1 MAVKAFP
8 VEASHI
14 MMFAWA
20 IGDLNPAY
28 IDAESAEAKAVGGV
42 IAPPTFASA
51 NSQFDPENVLRPI
64 PGQKW
69 FGSGREPAGY
79 KREGQGLLH
88 AEQHYEY
95 HAPLHPGMTLI
106 PTKRE
111 GETWEK
117 ESKRA
122 GKMVFNENIT
132 EFRDSV
138 SGDLIVTM
146 RMVTVRPE
154 KPVSQD

>member
-1 MAVKAFP
+1 MAVERFP

-20 IGDLNPAY
+20 IADLNPAY
-28 IDAESAEAKAVGGV
+28 IDADSPEAKSVGGV
-42 IAPPTFASA
+42 IPPPTFVSA
-51 NSQFDPENVLRPI
+51 NSQFDPDNVLRPK
-64 PGQKW
+64 PGEKW

-95 HAPLHPGMTLI
+95 HAPLHPGTVLI
-106 PTKRE
+106 PTRRE
-111 GETWEK
+111 GATWEK
-117 ESKRA
+117 SSKRA
-122 GKMVFNENIT
+122 GTLVFNEAIT

-138 SGDLIVTM
+138 SDELIVTM

-154 KPVSQD
+154 KVVSQD

>member
-1 MAVKAFP
+1 MAVERFP

-20 IGDLNPAY
+20 IQDLNPAY
-28 IDAESAEAKAVGGV
+28 IDAESPQAKALGGV

-51 NSQFDPENVLRPI
+51 NSQFDPDNVLRPK
-64 PGQKW
+64 PGEKW

-95 HAPLHPGMTLI
+95 HKPLLAGMVLI
-106 PTKRE
+106 PNRVE
-111 GETWEK
+111 GKTWEK
-117 ESKRA
+117 SSKRA
-122 GKMVFNENIT
+122 GTLLFSEAIT
-132 EFRDSV
+132 EFRDQD
-138 SGDLIVTM
+138 SGELVVTM
-146 RMVTVRPE
+146 TMVTVRPE
-154 KPVSQD
+154 KVVAQD